1 MEDQIGD
8 FLVCGVA
15 VLRFLDDELD
25 VLGLGSDDAKAASG
39 GLVLLDQ
46 DSNRRSDERSPE
58 FNLRFFGN
66 PAVPD
71 QPRTGTDGLKAK
83 AK

>member
-8 FLVCGVA
+8 FMVYGVA
-15 VLRFLDDELD
+15 VLRFLDDEPD
-25 VLGLGSDDAKAASG
+25 ALGLGPDDAKAASG

-46 DSNRRSDERSPE
+46 DTNRRSDEGSPE
-58 FNLRFFGN
+58 FDLRLFGN
-66 PAVPD
+66 SAVLD
-71 QPRTGTDGLKAK
+71 QPRTGMDGLKAK